1 MRFSRCACLFLSMVF
16 VASGNLT
23 CLAQSGALFAGY
35 KGLKWGASLS
45 QVSAQFPGLD
55 SLGISEDRI
64 LHIYMQK
71 NPIEGVDNRLFYFW
85 NDQMVRVRLFYDHQ
99 FVTDIGVES
108 FVNRMIN
115 SFGKPTSQRLR
126 RGVHLNENETWDI
139 VEASW
144 GDDNT
149 TISFQSREQLSP
161 RSSWV
166 CQLEFQ
172 SVRLLK
178 EITEGGGIPEPERD
192 WGW

>member
-1 MRFSRCACLFLSMVF
+1 MLLSIVLVLSGSRLS
-16 VASGNLT
+16 
-23 CLAQSGALFAGY
+23 LAQSGALFAGY

-45 QVSAQFPGLD
+45 QVNAQFPGLD
-55 SLGISEDRI
+55 SLGMSEDKV

-85 NDQMVRVRLFYDHQ
+85 NDQMVRVRLFYAHQ

-115 SFGKPTSQRLR
+115 SFGKPKSQRLR

-149 TISFQSREQLSP
+149 AISFESREELSP
-161 RSSWV
+161 KSSWV

-172 SVRLLK
+172 SVQLLK
-178 EITEGGGIPEPERD
+178 QITEGEGVTEPERD